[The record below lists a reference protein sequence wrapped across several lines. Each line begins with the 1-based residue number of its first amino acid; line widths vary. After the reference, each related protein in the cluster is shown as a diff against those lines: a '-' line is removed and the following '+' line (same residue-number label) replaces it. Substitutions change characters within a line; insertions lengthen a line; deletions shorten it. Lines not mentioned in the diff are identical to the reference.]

1 MINLNQPHP
10 ISVVEWLAGFTA
22 VLTFFVMLVL
32 IRYIWMHWEERWQA
46 HIRIAGWFALCCA
59 GAAIRNGWVWIEI
72 FRRPEL
78 VDFVKVSEAYPM
90 IGALPWV
97 LGSALAAVGIVL
109 LCREFGEAYIGRYTW
124 LPAMLLAAIIPL
136 ISIWYY

>member
-1 MINLNQPHP
+1 
-10 ISVVEWLAGFTA
+10 
-22 VLTFFVMLVL
+22 
-32 IRYIWMHWEERWQA
+32 
-46 HIRIAGWFALCCA
+46 
-59 GAAIRNGWVWIEI
+59 
-72 FRRPEL
+72 L